1 MCHTVKEDQFSS
13 PKRDGQINR
22 LRRKDLQGFCIFLLK
37 VWSIAFKIMLW
48 RVLFFFLMICTLRR
62 SSPVLCLE
70 WTHGLLL
77 KLFKYISPILLV
89 YWQSDLFLL
98 YAAWLSHQQIH
109 FLLNSQK
116 NNREYQV
123 KNDTKSNFWSGQQ
136 NENPEHHSGESTNCL
151 LHVVNVR
158 LTNYRQ
164 YS

>member
-89 YWQSDLFLL
+89 YWQSELFLL
-98 YAAWLSHQQIH
+98 YAAWLSHQQIR